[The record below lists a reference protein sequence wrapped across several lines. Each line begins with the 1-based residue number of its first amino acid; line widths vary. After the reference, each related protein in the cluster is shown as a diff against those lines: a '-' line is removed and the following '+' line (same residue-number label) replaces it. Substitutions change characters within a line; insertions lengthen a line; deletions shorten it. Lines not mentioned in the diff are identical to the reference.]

1 MILNKNFWS
10 ISEKI
15 VYLRKFRIKLN
26 FLNRKF
32 YILIQNE
39 YINMNRNLIFKFAKF
54 ESQIL

>member
-39 YINMNRNLIFKFAKF
+39 YTNMN
-54 ESQIL
+54 

>member
-39 YINMNRNLIFKFAKF
+39 YTNMNRNLIFKFAKF